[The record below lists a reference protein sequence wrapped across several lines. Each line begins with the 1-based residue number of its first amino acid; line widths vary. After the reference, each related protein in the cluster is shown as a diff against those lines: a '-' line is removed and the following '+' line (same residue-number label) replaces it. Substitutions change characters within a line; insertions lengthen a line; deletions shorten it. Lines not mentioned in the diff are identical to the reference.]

1 MSFTSE
7 VSAFMD
13 TLGPFY
19 ESVDKEDELHQSLSN
34 KRNPNSDNLPLEY
47 ADKEDNIAESSLVVE
62 NQLDKDMRDGL
73 ESSPKNTIRNDP
85 NDNYSIDETAED
97 DSGHG
102 M

>member
-19 ESVDKEDELHQSLSN
+19 ESVDKEDELHQSSSN
-34 KRNPNSDNLPLEY
+34 KRNPNSSNLLLEY
-47 ADKEDNIAESSLVVE
+47 ADKEDNIAEPSIAAG
-62 NQLDKDMRDGL
+62 NQIDTEMGDGL
-73 ESSPKNTIRNDP
+73 ESSPSNTIRNDP
-85 NDNYSIDETAED
+85 NDNNSIDETAED

>member
-19 ESVDKEDELHQSLSN
+19 ESVDKEDVQHQISSN

-47 ADKEDNIAESSLVVE
+47 ADKEDNIAEPSIAAG
-62 NQLDKDMRDGL
+62 NQTDTEMGDGL
-73 ESSPKNTIRNDP
+73 ELSPRDTIRNDP
-85 NDNYSIDETAED
+85 NDNVSIDETAED
-97 DSGHG
+97 NSDHG

>member
-19 ESVDKEDELHQSLSN
+19 ESVDKEDELNQISSHQG
-34 KRNPNSDNLPLEY
+34 KPNSDNLPLEY
-47 ADKEDNIAESSLVVE
+47 ADKEDNIAEPSIAAK
-62 NQLDKDMRDGL
+62 NQVDKEMVNGL
-73 ESSPKNTIRNDP
+73 ESSPRNTISNDT
-85 NDNYSIDETAED
+85 NDYNSIDETAED
-97 DSGHG
+97 DSSHG